1 MRRIG
6 LVLAM
11 IGCGGGDEDTGAP
24 EPEPT
29 DGACGAVTYDNPAT
43 VTGRI
48 LLPDGSPAVGAR
60 VVIEER
66 NWTPGT
72 IHAEGVTSDD
82 GTYELD
88 AALTIVEGCWGT
100 AVAYYLV
107 AELGEQRAELPANSP
122 LFNAVDP
129 EAVDPDGVAEMA
141 DLTLSAE

>member
-6 LVLAM
+6 VVLAL
-11 IGCGGGDEDTGAP
+11 IGCGGKDEDTGAYVP
-24 EPEPT
+24 PT
-29 DGACGAVTYDNPAT
+29 NDGACGAVTYDNPAV

-48 LLPDGSPAVGAR
+48 LLPDGAPAAGAT
-60 VVIEER
+60 VIIEER

-72 IHAEGVTSDD
+72 VHAEGVTAAD

-107 AELGEQRAELPANSP
+107 ADLGEQHGEHPLNSF
-122 LFNAVDP
+122 LFNAIDP
-129 EAVDPDGVAEMA
+129 EAMDPDGVAEIT
-141 DLTLSAE
+141 DVSLDE